1 MFKFCSM
8 FYSSGKLIFSLVT
21 LYKNVTLVKNCI
33 VLSLQVCAVEIC
45 ARIMMSEAGCFFSPC
60 LLSAQRAVFYPLT
73 PRLEVECRSRSE

>member
-45 ARIMMSEAGCFFSPC
+45 ARIMMSEAGCFFFSVFVIC
-60 LLSAQRAVFYPLT
+60 SASCVLSFDTQA
-73 PRLEVECRSRSE
+73 